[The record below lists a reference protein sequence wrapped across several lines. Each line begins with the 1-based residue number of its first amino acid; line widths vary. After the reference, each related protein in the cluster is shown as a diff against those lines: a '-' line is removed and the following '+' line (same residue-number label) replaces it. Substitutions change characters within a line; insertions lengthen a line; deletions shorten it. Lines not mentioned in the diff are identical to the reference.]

1 MHTGAV
7 GQESCMSPDSKNN
20 DDIKQHLLNIEARL
34 DRLSV
39 SPQLSFDS
47 LSARSDDEIDLREIW
62 NILWK
67 GKWWIIGITAL
78 FAVAAVIYAL
88 SLPNQY
94 KAEVVLAPAQE
105 KAGGMSGL
113 AAQYGGLAAMA
124 GINLGGGQSSDV
136 DQAIALVKSWPFLD
150 ALVEKYDL
158 KPLVMGVKKWNSAN
172 NEVVFDTDIYD
183 PHSQSWIRAPAPNKP
198 AEPTSYEVFQTL
210 TNMVSISQDSKTGLV
225 RLSVEHY
232 VPSVAHSWTEILVRE
247 VNRHFQER
255 DVAEAARNIE
265 YLRAKIAETSI
276 AEMQLVFY
284 RMVEA
289 QMKTLMLAEVS
300 DEYLLK
306 TVIKPVIPEIKSKPK
321 RALICVLGVV
331 LGGMLSIIFVFLKHV
346 VVNAKNDD

>member
-1 MHTGAV
+1 MHPGAV
-7 GQESCMSPDSKNN
+7 GQESCMTPDSKNN

-150 ALVEKYDL
+150 AFVEKYDL
-158 KPLVMGVKKWNSAN
+158 KPLVMGVKKWDRVNDQI
-172 NEVVFDTDIYD
+172 VFDPNVYD
-183 PHSQSWIRAPAPNKP
+183 AENQLWVREPEPNKP
-198 AEPTSYEVFQTL
+198 SEPTSYEVFRVL
-210 TNMVSISQDSKTGLV
+210 IDMVSISQDAKTGLV